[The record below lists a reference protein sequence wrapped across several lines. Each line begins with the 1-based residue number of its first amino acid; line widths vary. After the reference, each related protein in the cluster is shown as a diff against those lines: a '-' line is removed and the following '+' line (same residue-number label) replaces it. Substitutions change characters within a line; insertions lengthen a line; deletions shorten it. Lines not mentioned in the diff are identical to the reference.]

1 MVPAPSDADAALNE
15 MVKQVE
21 RLSRPDPEPPGQPV
35 VAVGVGVAGLVRYP
49 STLVWGPHTHGIEF
63 DLGTA
68 LGERLSLPV
77 VVDNDANFAAR
88 AEALVGAAQGYSPVL
103 MVTMGTGIGGG
114 IWIDGSVYRGKG
126 FAGEIGHMRIVPDG
140 APCACGQRGCWET
153 VCSGR
158 RLDELAVEVAVAEPS
173 GMVAALA
180 GDGRAS
186 GRHLTAAA
194 QHGDPAAL
202 RAVEGVAGWLAV
214 GIANLIAVL
223 DPEVVVVGGGIVGG
237 LEILLEPCRRAVA
250 EVLEG
255 SDHRTP
261 TPMVAA
267 ALGQDAGLIGA
278 GLAALET
285 VGGC

>member
-1 MVPAPSDADAALNE
+1 
-15 MVKQVE
+15 
-21 RLSRPDPEPPGQPV
+21 
-35 VAVGVGVAGLVRYP
+35 
-49 STLVWGPHTHGIEF
+49 
-63 DLGTA
+63 
-68 LGERLSLPV
+68 
-77 VVDNDANFAAR
+77 
-88 AEALVGAAQGYSPVL
+88 

-140 APCACGQRGCWET
+140 TPCACGQRGCWET

-158 RLDELAVEVAVAEPS
+158 RLDELALEVAAAQPS

-180 GDGRAS
+180 GDGRVS
-186 GRHLTAAA
+186 GRHLTTAA
-194 QHGDPAAL
+194 QQGDPAAL

-250 EVLEG
+250 DVLEG
-255 SDHRTP
+255 AEHRTP
-261 TPMVAA
+261 TPIVAA

-278 GLAALET
+278 GLAALDA
-285 VGGC
+285 VGVLPLPAHGDRVSG

>member
-1 MVPAPSDADAALNE
+1 VVPAPADAEAALSE
-15 MVKQVE
+15 MVRQVE
-21 RLSRPDPEPPGQPV
+21 RLSRANSDSPAPPV
-35 VAVGVGVAGLVRYP
+35 ISVGVGVAGLVRYP
-49 STLVWGPHTHGIEF
+49 STLVWGPHTPGIEL

-68 LGERLSLPV
+68 LAERLSLPV

-114 IWIDGSVYRGKG
+114 IWIDGSVYRGRG
-126 FAGEIGHMRIVPDG
+126 FAGEIGHMKLVPDG

-158 RLDELAVEVAVAEPS
+158 RLDELAVGLAAAEPT
-173 GMVAALA
+173 GTVATLA

-194 QHGDPAAL
+194 RQGDGAAL
-202 RAVEGVAGWLAV
+202 RAVGGVARWLAV

-223 DPEVVVVGGGIVGG
+223 DPEVVVVGGGIVGE
-237 LEILLEPCRRAVA
+237 LEILLEPCRPAVV
-250 EVLEG
+250 ELLEG
-255 SDHRTP
+255 AEHRTP
-261 TPMVAA
+261 TPIVAA
-267 ALGQDAGLIGA
+267 ELGADAGLIGA
-278 GLAALET
+278 GLAALEAA
-285 VGGC
+285 GAG